1 VGFEK
6 RKSRFE
12 KIGQVSSVGAHDVDA
27 TRQTVVFWFGRS
39 RQNDRGA
46 L

>member
-1 VGFEK
+1 LKKKKPVG
-6 RKSRFE
+6 